1 MTAAE
6 GDSGGAGG
14 HVGDGARWW
23 GCRYRTRWRINAS
36 GGSGAHGSVR
46 VSGFGGLFTT
56 GRRGGR
62 GGGRG
67 EGPVW
72 DQWQVGGDVMRR
84 GRDGTASTTGGGR
97 GQQGGE

>member
-1 MTAAE
+1 MAC
-6 GDSGGAGG
+6 GGGGAATAP
-14 HVGDGARWW
+14 D
-23 GCRYRTRWRINAS
+23 
-36 GGSGAHGSVR
+36 
-46 VSGFGGLFTT
+46 GGLMPVVAAVPM
-56 GRRGGR
+56 GRLGFWALGDCSPPVVEEVG